1 MCKRNIQYTE
11 NEMEEKH
18 TIQCILRPYRR
29 SSCAG
34 MHIASSYYES
44 DTELDTLAMKWSL
57 EQTGK

>member
-1 MCKRNIQYTE
+1 MKWRKSTRFNAFCDPK
-11 NEMEEKH
+11 
-18 TIQCILRPYRR
+18 R

-57 EQTGK
+57 VQTGK